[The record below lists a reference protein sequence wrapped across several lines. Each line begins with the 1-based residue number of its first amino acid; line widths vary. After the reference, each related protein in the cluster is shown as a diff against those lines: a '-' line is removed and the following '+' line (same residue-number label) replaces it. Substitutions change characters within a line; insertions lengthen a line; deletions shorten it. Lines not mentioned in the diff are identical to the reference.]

1 MRGGRRSG
9 VVDEAAG
16 GGEEAEAVAVA
27 GTGQVSLGGGGWL
40 GGRRCARSLLPW
52 HARGAREMRRGV
64 RVRRGGGGRC
74 EEAEEGVLLLC
85 AHAFLNR
92 TGEKKNS
99 ASLTRA
105 TSFPV
110 KPSDPVIGY
119 PVAGSRG
126 AGALAVGPAATWA
139 FAVRL
144 KPGRRLA
151 FWDWSVVPAA
161 DWPTVWWGLSL
172 SGAANSHVPARCA
185 PRCISI
191 SRYLL
196 LHLTM
201 TRWFFIFS
209 PIGKEYRCLN

>member
-1 MRGGRRSG
+1 
-9 VVDEAAG
+9 
-16 GGEEAEAVAVA
+16 
-27 GTGQVSLGGGGWL
+27 
-40 GGRRCARSLLPW
+40 
-52 HARGAREMRRGV
+52 MRRGV
-64 RVRRGGGGRC
+64 RVRGGGGGRC
-74 EEAEEGVLLLC
+74 EEAEEGVALAVC
-85 AHAFLNR
+85 ARVFKPNR
-92 TGEKKNS
+92 IKKNS

-139 FAVRL
+139 FAVRP

-172 SGAANSHVPARCA
+172 SGAANSHVPARSA
-185 PRCISI
+185 PRCIPI
-191 SRYLL
+191 SMYLL
-196 LHLTM
+196 RLTM
-201 TRWFFIFS
+201 TRWFLISLRSEKSIDITTMFCIEFEQNQLL
-209 PIGKEYRCLN
+209 PITYLNMDVCPY